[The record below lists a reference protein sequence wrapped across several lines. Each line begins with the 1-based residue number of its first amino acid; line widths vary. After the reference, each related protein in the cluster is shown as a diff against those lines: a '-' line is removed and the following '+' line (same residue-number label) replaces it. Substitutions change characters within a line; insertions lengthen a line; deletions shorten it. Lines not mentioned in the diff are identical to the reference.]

1 MVVGDIYYNQK
12 QEFVKK
18 LSEALNFAKPHLTCE
33 FKLGIEVNK
42 NPDDEYVVV
51 TASNGYKYYI
61 NVSCDSLVLIGEE
74 VFKAMCGK

>member
-18 LSEALNFAKPHLTCE
+18 LSEVLNFAKPHLTCE
-33 FKLGIEVNK
+33 FKLGEEINK
-42 NPDDEYVVV
+42 NPSDEYVVV
-51 TASNGYKYYI
+51 AASNGYKYYI
-61 NVSCDSLVLIGEE
+61 NVSCNSLALIGEE

>member
-1 MVVGDIYYNQK
+1 MMVRDVYYNQT

-33 FKLGIEVNK
+33 FKLGEEINK
-42 NPDDEYVVV
+42 NQHDEYVVV

-61 NVSCDSLVLIGEE
+61 NVSCNSLSAIGEE
-74 VFKAMCGK
+74 VFKEMCGK

>member
-18 LSEALNFAKPHLTCE
+18 LNEALNFAKPHLTCE
-33 FKLGIEVNK
+33 FKLGEEINK
-42 NPDDEYVVV
+42 NPHDEYVVV

-61 NVSCDSLVLIGEE
+61 NVSCNSLSAIGEE
-74 VFKAMCGK
+74 VFKEMCGK

>member
-18 LSEALNFAKPHLTCE
+18 LSEVLNFAKPHLTCE
-33 FKLGIEVNK
+33 FKLGEEINK
-42 NPDDEYVVV
+42 NPHDEYVVV

-61 NVSCDSLVLIGEE
+61 NVSCNSLSAIGEE
-74 VFKAMCGK
+74 VFKEMCGK

>member
-1 MVVGDIYYNQK
+1 MMVRDIYYNQK

-33 FKLGIEVNK
+33 FKLGEEINK
-42 NPDDEYVVV
+42 NPHDEYVVV

-61 NVSCDSLVLIGEE
+61 NVSCNSLSAIGEE
-74 VFKAMCGK
+74 VFKEMCGK

>member
-1 MVVGDIYYNQK
+1 MMVRDIYYNQK

-33 FKLGIEVNK
+33 FKLGEEINK
-42 NPDDEYVVV
+42 NPHDEYVVV

-61 NVSCDSLVLIGEE
+61 NVSCNSLSAIGEE
-74 VFKAMCGK
+74 VFKEMCSK

>member
-1 MVVGDIYYNQK
+1 MVVRDIYYNQK

-33 FKLGIEVNK
+33 FKLGEEINK
-42 NPDDEYVVV
+42 NPHDEYVVV

-61 NVSCDSLVLIGEE
+61 NVSCNSLSAIGEE
-74 VFKAMCGK
+74 VFKEMCGK

>member
-1 MVVGDIYYNQK
+1 MTIGNIYYNEK

-18 LSEALNFAKPHLTCE
+18 LSEVLNFAKPHLTCE
-33 FKLGIEVNK
+33 FKLGKEINK
-42 NPDDEYVVV
+42 NPNDEYVVV

-61 NVSCDSLVLIGEE
+61 NVSCNSLSLIGEE

>member
-1 MVVGDIYYNQK
+1 MMVRDIYYNQK

-33 FKLGIEVNK
+33 FKLGEELNK
-42 NPDDEYVVV
+42 NPHDEYVVV

-61 NVSCDSLVLIGEE
+61 NVSCNSLSAIGEE
-74 VFKAMCGK
+74 VFKEMCGK